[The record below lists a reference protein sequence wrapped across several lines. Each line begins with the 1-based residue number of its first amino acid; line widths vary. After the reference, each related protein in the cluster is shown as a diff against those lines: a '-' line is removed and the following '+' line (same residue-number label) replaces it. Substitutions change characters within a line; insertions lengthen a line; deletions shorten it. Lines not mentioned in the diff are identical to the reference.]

1 MLSVP
6 RREGIDRT
14 LDYTSGIGSVDGTT
28 GGAMWLEELDRKM
41 QAYQIQKAYKLHR
54 KEMDDVA
61 PNLLPRETL
70 AERRARLEALARPL
84 AIMDAE
90 RA

>member
-1 MLSVP
+1 MLSAP
-6 RREGIDRT
+6 RSIDRS

-54 KEMDDVA
+54 REMDDVA

-70 AERRARLEALARPL
+70 AERRARLEALVRPL